1 MKILKI
7 SEDKAL
13 NLYKDASK
21 ELKEILEDSFGK
33 EFFKPKSITD
43 RIKTIEDVFEEL
55 GEDYNDYIPPFPKA
69 KTKEEK
75 SCNAQ
80 MLLFKIAKVYNEG
93 TILDWKD
100 SNQPKYF
107 NYKYFSGGSCLVD
120 SLSWNTYCSYSA
132 GLFYKSKSLSEDSY
146 NKFKNIYNDYYLL
159 VKNKYLKRILVN
171 N

>member
-1 MKILKI
+1 MKTLKI

-33 EFFKPKSITD
+33 EFFKPKSITH
-43 RIKTIEDVFEEL
+43 RIQTIEDVFEEL
-55 GEDYNDYIPPFPKA
+55 GENYNDYIPPFPKA
-69 KTKEEK
+69 ETKEEK

-100 SNQPKYF
+100 LNQYKYF
-107 NYKYFSGGSCLVD
+107 NYKFFSGGSWLVR
-120 SLSWNTYCSYSA
+120 SFYWYSSCCA
-132 GLFYKSKSLSEDSY
+132 HF
-146 NKFKNIYNDYYLL
+146 
-159 VKNKYLKRILVN
+159 
-171 N
+171 